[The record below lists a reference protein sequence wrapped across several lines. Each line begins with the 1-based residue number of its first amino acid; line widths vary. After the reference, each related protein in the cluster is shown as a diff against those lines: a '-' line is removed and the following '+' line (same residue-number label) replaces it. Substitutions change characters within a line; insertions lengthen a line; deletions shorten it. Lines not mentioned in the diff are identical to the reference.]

1 MLRIKPNENIDQG
14 DSFIEVDQRRKQ
26 ISMLQP
32 KNLNVIPQKLQN
44 PNNAPK
50 LFAFDAIFE
59 PDITQ
64 VYYCFKTI
72 SGQCSTFILPKST
85 PESVGIIH

>member
-1 MLRIKPNENIDQG
+1 MLRVKPNENIEQD

-26 ISMLQP
+26 ISIVQP
-32 KNLNVIPQKLQN
+32 KNLNVVPQKLQN

-59 PDITQ
+59 SDMNQ
-64 VYYCFKTI
+64 VSDVCLFFYVY
-72 SGQCSTFILPKST
+72 
-85 PESVGIIH
+85 

>member
-44 PNNAPK
+44 PNNALK

-64 VYYCFKTI
+64 VYHFYLTNLRLYPLK
-72 SGQCSTFILPKST
+72 SLKNLWGPFI
-85 PESVGIIH
+85 